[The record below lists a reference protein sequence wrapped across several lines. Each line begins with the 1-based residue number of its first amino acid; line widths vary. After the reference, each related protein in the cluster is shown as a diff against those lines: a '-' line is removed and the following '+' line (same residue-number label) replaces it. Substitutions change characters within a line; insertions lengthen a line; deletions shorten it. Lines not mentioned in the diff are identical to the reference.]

1 MSNFFLADRIKE
13 TSRIVGTVDIQLDG
27 AVAGFS
33 SFSDF
38 YASGDTVYYAITDG
52 VQYEVGSGLFV
63 PDESDSVITRNP
75 FRSSDINVGPWSVN
89 ATSNDGPTDGQ
100 NGLFYPLWLSRSA
113 AVSGVRVDDGP
124 FSAPSGYTFDE
135 YPGVTFYGIAERAA
149 LGVGGSV
156 PAGSGEDYDAAS
168 QPVTFG
174 AGLKEVYVTYPG
186 KTAVFNGFGIG
197 EGIKEPKQSGI
208 PFWEN
213 EQIINYSENFV
224 WDNNRGLV
232 GINQPNPQYSI
243 DVGGL
248 VADSII
254 RASGFVGG
262 GSGVMFSGGQLTDTV
277 LTASGGRQWEPFRR
291 NRLGEN
297 SAGIIQLSGLVDQ
310 IISFQDQGVAQVL
323 AGPLS
328 GVCDPCPDG
337 PPAFRL
343 LRGSDLPI
351 DEIGEL
357 AGFVVQNNVG
367 LDGTSINVVGSPN
380 QPGMI
385 ALFHSS
391 GEIVYDSG
399 LFFDATSNRLS
410 VAGTHPTVQPP
421 AYTLDVKGESTLAAN
436 SGYFNQLIFADG
448 LVRIGDVS
456 NNTNVGNSNG
466 NYHIVS
472 IGENTTVGTSNVF
485 KAVAIGKDVA
495 VSMAVASGSVALG
508 DSVLKNASGI
518 DDTVALGTLAGFG
531 LQDSDNVIFVGRN
544 AGAVTSGV
552 ANIVAIG
559 KEAVSGSVDL
569 NNIVVIGNNA
579 GLDLE
584 QSDDL
589 VSLGRNSMALSSGI
603 NSVVAIGRDVASNA
617 SGIDTSVLLG
627 QQTASGAYSLYS
639 VVAMGEKALHESS
652 GVNNV
657 FAVGTQAGRYAH
669 VLNDSIVMGNSAAR
683 SGEELERTIAIG
695 GMSAAN
701 ASGSFNTY
709 IGQDAGIGVSGHN
722 NLEIVSSG
730 ANVSFLGAVASNKIN
745 IKNLIAGDSSTY
757 RLSLGYPSGADPE
770 ATLVVNPRFASEPAF
785 VIRHQQEGNDNYF
798 QLQSGDATT
807 FFNIDASGSVVT
819 SGYMQPSGGLSLP
832 NIPKERVMIN
842 SGDGGYMLW
851 NDAGTLIWN
860 GRTVD
865 LGGGNT
871 WNLTNGAPLG
881 GDTITDGQTVII
893 SGVSG
898 VEAQY
903 NPADNFMRIS
913 ASGLSGVLQNQI
925 TAQTYTFDITTS
937 GEEGAAR
944 NTPFTMESNSVLAI
958 SGVSGVAIDFS
969 TFSDGVN
976 RSGLY
981 VIGYDNSNTYT
992 FDVSNGVAPADTILN
1007 GDQLD
1012 FTGVSGLALNYNEST
1027 QTFEVGASGLSGVLE
1042 YTIQESGNYIWED
1055 HVRWRASGIAVS
1067 GLAVSNFNAIQG
1079 ITQLSATSGI
1089 TVENDT
1095 YITDKDS
1102 FGHFKALEIKNS
1114 DSLSNGHTIVI
1125 ITDSGVVDGI
1135 NNQAGDAVATNRS
1148 VFIGPGAAAS
1158 SYNLNKSVA
1167 IGDGAGY
1174 LSSGIDSSPTNVYI
1188 GKDAGRETQD
1198 VTYSV
1203 LIGELAG
1210 YSSSGHFRNINIG
1223 RQAGYGSAENNDSI
1237 SIGYGAGQ
1245 LMLGSPDTIAM
1256 GQAAAYDTH
1265 DCQYAIIMGWRA
1277 GYQASGSQSTV
1288 YLGEDA
1294 GYTAKINLN
1303 AIGIGARALQNAS
1316 GCDRTVAIGN
1326 NAGAWTRYAQNS
1338 VLIGNLAGYGIGDTT
1353 NNADNDINNV
1363 VAIGNYAGFDSDDSS
1378 HSVFIGAHAGRN
1390 TQGNRNSINI
1400 SNRSVWPDSD
1410 DPVPYSAFYWA
1421 STDDASCLDIGESI
1435 QGVMTDEGG
1444 CLHIGRKLD
1453 DVATV
1458 DGFSYDD
1465 VNTGALTLTPP
1476 TRGKRA
1482 LRLRFHTAAGSNT
1495 AEQDI
1500 SLVSTNYRPLADNN
1514 EPTNGSFDDSSIYSQ
1529 LNEIINGV
1537 GMLRVPVATSKT
1549 GSGSS
1554 TALFDSH
1561 GNELPKGPGVIAVY
1575 HFGTSDYGFAV
1586 CVKESHVT
1594 TFSAGANTGPFVWRK
1609 IAATSF

>member
-13 TSRIVGTVDIQLDG
+13 TSRIVGTVDIQLNG

-63 PDESDSVITRNP
+63 PDGSNSVITRNP

-113 AVSGVRVDDGP
+113 AVSGIRVDDGP

-135 YPGVTFYGIAERAA
+135 YPGVTFHGIAERAA

-232 GINQPNPQYSI
+232 GINQPNPQHSI

-343 LRGSDLPI
+343 LRGSDLPL

-357 AGFVVQNNVG
+357 AGFVIQNNVG

-385 ALFHSS
+385 ALYHSS

-456 NNTNVGNSNG
+456 NNTNLGNSNG

-495 VSMAVASGSVALG
+495 VSMAVASGLVALG
-508 DSVLKNASGI
+508 DSVLKNASGV
-518 DDTVALGTLAGFG
+518 DETVAAGTLAGFG
-531 LQDSDNVIFVGRN
+531 LQDSDDVVLIGRN
-544 AGAVTSGV
+544 AGANASGV
-552 ANIVAIG
+552 ENSNIFG
-559 KEAVSGSVDL
+559 L
-569 NNIVVIGNNA
+569 LA
-579 GLDLE
+579 G
-584 QSDDL
+584 
-589 VSLGRNSMALSSGI
+589 A
-603 NSVVAIGRDVASNA
+603 NA
-617 SGIDTSVLLG
+617 SGIESCNLLG
-627 QQTASGAYSLYS
+627 SKAGSGL
-639 VVAMGEKALHESS
+639 VDSS
-652 GVNNV
+652 
-657 FAVGTQAGRYAH
+657 F
-669 VLNDSIVMGNSAAR
+669 L
-683 SGEELERTIAIG
+683 IAIG
-695 GMSAAN
+695 SGAATLGKDITTSAALGVN
-701 ASGSFNTY
+701 TMLGAEDMETCYMLGTTAGSGSSAFVQTVGIGSSSFKEAFSVSQSVAVGQDAGLYVSGVKNSYYIGTAAGKSGILSDKIFAFGNGAAIQTSGSFNAY
-709 IGQDAGIGVSGHN
+709 LGSNAGIRVSGHN

-730 ANVSFLGAVASNKIN
+730 ESSSFLGAVASNKLN
-745 IKNLIAGDSSTY
+745 IKNMIAGDSSTY

-770 ATLVVNPRFASEPAF
+770 ATLVVNPRHSGEPAF

-832 NIPKERVMIN
+832 NIAKERVMID
-842 SGDGGYMLW
+842 SGFGGYMLW
-851 NDAGTLIWN
+851 NDGGTLIWN
-860 GRTVD
+860 GKTVD

-881 GDTITDGQTVII
+881 GDTITDSQTVII

-903 NPADNFMRIS
+903 NAADNFMRIS
-913 ASGLSGVLQNQI
+913 ASGLSGVLQDQI

-937 GEEGAAR
+937 GEEGSNR
-944 NTPFTMESNSVLAI
+944 NSPFTMESNSVLAI
-958 SGVSGVAIDFS
+958 SGVSGVGIDFQ
-969 TFSDGVN
+969 TFSDGIN

-981 VIGYDNSNTYT
+981 IIGYDSSNTYT
-992 FDVSNGVAPADTILN
+992 FDVSNGVASGDTILD
-1007 GDQLD
+1007 GEQLD
-1012 FTGVSGLALNYNEST
+1012 FTGVSGLALNYNGST
-1027 QTFEVGASGLSGVLE
+1027 NTFEVGASGLSGVLE

-1089 TVENDT
+1089 VVENDT

-1102 FGHFKALEIKNS
+1102 FGHFKALEIKS
-1114 DSLSNGHTIVI
+1114 ADRTISI

-1135 NNQAGDAVATNRS
+1135 NNQAVLPDRS
-1148 VFIGPGAAAS
+1148 VLIGPGAGAS
-1158 SYNLNKSVA
+1158 AYSFNSSVA

-1174 LSSGIDSSPTNVYI
+1174 LSSGINSAPRNVYI
-1188 GKDAGRETQD
+1188 GKDAGRDTQD
-1198 VTYSV
+1198 VRSSV
-1203 LIGELAG
+1203 LIGQSAG
-1210 YSSSGHFRNINIG
+1210 HSSSGHYRNINIG
-1223 RQAGYGSAENNDSI
+1223 EVAGSGSAGNNSSI
-1237 SIGYGAGQ
+1237 SIGPGAGS
-1245 LMLGSPDTIAM
+1245 LMLGSNDTIIM
-1256 GQAAAYDTH
+1256 GTAAAYDTH
-1265 DCQYAIIMGWRA
+1265 DCPYGIMMGWRA

-1288 YLGEDA
+1288 FLGLDA
-1294 GYTAKINLN
+1294 GYTSKINVHAV
-1303 AIGIGARALQNAS
+1303 AIGANALSTAS
-1316 GCDRTVAIGN
+1316 GCERTVAIGLA
-1326 NAGAWTRYAQNS
+1326 AGAHTKYVQNS
-1338 VLIGNLAGYGIGDTT
+1338 VLIGNGAGQYIGDTT
-1353 NNADNDINNV
+1353 NNADNDINNI
-1363 VAIGNYAGFDSDDSS
+1363 VAIGTFAGFDSDGSS

-1390 TQGNRNSINI
+1390 TRGNRNSIHI
-1400 SNRSVWPDSD
+1400 SNRSTWPDPD
-1410 DPVPYSAFYWA
+1410 DSFRYNAFYWA
-1421 STDDASCLDIGESI
+1421 IDDDPACLDIGESI

-1453 DVATV
+1453 DVLTV
-1458 DGFSYDD
+1458 DGYNYDD
-1465 VNTGALTLTPP
+1465 VNTSALTLTP
-1476 TRGKRA
+1476 TTEGKRG
-1482 LRLRFHTAAGSNT
+1482 LTIRFHTQVGSNT
-1495 AEQDI
+1495 AEQDVP
-1500 SLVSTNYRPLADNN
+1500 LLATNYRPLANN
-1514 EPTNGSFDDSSIYSQ
+1514 NNPTGGSFDDSSIYSQ
-1529 LNEIINGV
+1529 LNEVINGV
-1537 GMLRVPVATSKT
+1537 GMLRVPVAVSKT
-1549 GSGSS
+1549 GTGTSVVL
-1554 TALFDSH
+1554 TDAN
-1561 GNELPKGPGVIAVY
+1561 GNVIPKGPGVIAAY

-1586 CVKESHVT
+1586 CIKESHT
-1594 TFSAGANTGPFVWRK
+1594 TGATANTGPFVWRK